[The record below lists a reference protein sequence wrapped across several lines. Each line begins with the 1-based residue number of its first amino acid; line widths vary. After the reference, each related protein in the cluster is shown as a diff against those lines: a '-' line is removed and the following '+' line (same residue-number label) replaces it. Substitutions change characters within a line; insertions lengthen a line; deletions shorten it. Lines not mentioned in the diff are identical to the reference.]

1 MLLIIVAVVIA
12 LVLFSMLRALAF
24 PAILLFGG
32 VYLWISITGPKTEHL
47 NSNTTAVSTSETAKV
62 AR

>member
-24 PAILLFGG
+24 PAILLFGA
-32 VYLWISITGPKTEHL
+32 VYLWISVVGPKTEHP
-47 NSNTTAVSTSETAKV
+47 V
-62 AR
+62 ADPVHQVDHR

>member
-1 MLLIIVAVVIA
+1 MLLIIGAVVIA

-32 VYLWISITGPKTEHL
+32 VYLWISITGPKTEPP
-47 NSNTTAVSTSETAKV
+47 V
-62 AR
+62 ADPVHQVTQSDHR